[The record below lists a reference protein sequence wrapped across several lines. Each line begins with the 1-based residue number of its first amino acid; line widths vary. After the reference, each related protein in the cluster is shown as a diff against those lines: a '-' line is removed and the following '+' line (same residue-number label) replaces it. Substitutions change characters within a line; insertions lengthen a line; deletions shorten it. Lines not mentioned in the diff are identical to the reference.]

1 MSDATS
7 PAAPKPLRRT
17 YIPAVGPRLRILMWF
32 VFILVAVLGFAP
44 LGGYCESTTLNVN
57 YVASELGQYFT
68 SPVRWSAQSGL
79 RSDCLFLL
87 QTLAGSAP
95 SWPFALS

>member
-32 VFILVAVLGFAP
+32 VFILVALLGAN
-44 LGGYCESTTLNVN
+44 SV
-57 YVASELGQYFT
+57 
-68 SPVRWSAQSGL
+68 
-79 RSDCLFLL
+79 
-87 QTLAGSAP
+87 
-95 SWPFALS
+95 